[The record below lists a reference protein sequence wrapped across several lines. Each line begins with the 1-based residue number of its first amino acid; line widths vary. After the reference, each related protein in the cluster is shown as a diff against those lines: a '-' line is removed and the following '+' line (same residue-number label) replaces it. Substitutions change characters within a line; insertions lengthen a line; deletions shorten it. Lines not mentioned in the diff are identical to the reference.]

1 MIHEI
6 TNSIPQALVLQD
18 ETPVASFHH
27 FLFLTVSGCTKKTA
41 IPDQGE
47 FQQAGSDQGQLSGK
61 QNPHSPKR
69 IGMRT
74 GKP

>member
-1 MIHEI
+1 MHQI
-6 TNSIPQALVLQD
+6 TNYTPQALVLQD

-27 FLFLTVSGCTKKTA
+27 FLFLTFCSCTKKPA

-47 FQQAGSDQGQLSGK
+47 FQQAGSDQGQLPRK